1 MLYCRVTN
9 CKQCGILI
17 QKDGFNVLKNEQEPF
32 RKMKTLNRMKKII
45 CRGQGEC
52 YAAVPC
58 GKPTQANHW
67 VFTGNYAGLCCYCA
81 LLSGWCS
88 LSFQD
93 VGCIVCKET
102 LAKCEMFVKVQK
114 SKTIWADLDTSLI
127 QYILAFVI
135 RDGRK
140 AIDV

>member
-1 MLYCRVTN
+1 
-9 CKQCGILI
+9 
-17 QKDGFNVLKNEQEPF
+17 VLQLK
-32 RKMKTLNRMKKII
+32 
-45 CRGQGEC
+45 
-52 YAAVPC
+52 
-58 GKPTQANHW
+58 
-67 VFTGNYAGLCCYCA
+67 
-81 LLSGWCS
+81 
-88 LSFQD
+88 
-93 VGCIVCKET
+93 VCKET